1 MDTILVVVNRIS
13 KLANV
18 APTKMIAITFNST
31 KLLFDMWVRHLG
43 MLQFTV
49 NDKDAKFIASF

>member
-1 MDTILVVVNRIS
+1 
-13 KLANV
+13 V